1 MEEGT
6 FHSASNSSNDH
17 EDELSSSG
25 LFDKLNNF
33 HN

>member
-6 FHSASNSSNDH
+6 FHSASNSSNDYD
-17 EDELSSSG
+17 DELSSSG
-25 LFDKLNNF
+25 LQANNF